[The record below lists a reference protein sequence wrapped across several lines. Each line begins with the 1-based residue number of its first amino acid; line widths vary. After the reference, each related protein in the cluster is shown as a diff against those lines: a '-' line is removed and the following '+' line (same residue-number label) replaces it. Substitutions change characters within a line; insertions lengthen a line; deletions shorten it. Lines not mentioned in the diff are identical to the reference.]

1 MRRPNALFQ
10 TVERAGALTPVQFR
24 TAIGGPA
31 CQPVV
36 LAGRLSN
43 TLARLC
49 AARGGPALVI
59 GSTGFD
65 AAELAEA
72 AKTVA
77 ILRSSSFSVGLNMLV
92 GLVEEASR
100 ALDPND
106 WDAEFFGGHHPGP
119 RRQDRVAGQRA
130 KRPRCYDRSAER
142 TKGPAFIGRPRAR
155 GFLHAPAR
163 AFRVIRRVFD
173 HPCRTSLAED

>member
-1 MRRPNALFQ
+1 MRRPNGLSQ
-10 TVERAGALTPVQFR
+10 TAERAGALTPVQFR
-24 TAIGGPA
+24 TAGGGPA

-65 AAELAEA
+65 AAELADIAEA

-77 ILRSSSFSVGLNMLV
+77 ILRSSSFSVGPNMLV

-106 WDAEFFGGHHPGP
+106 WDAEVFGRHHPGP
-119 RRQDRVAGQRA
+119 RRQDRVA
-130 KRPRCYDRSAER
+130 
-142 TKGPAFIGRPRAR
+142 
-155 GFLHAPAR
+155 
-163 AFRVIRRVFD
+163 
-173 HPCRTSLAED
+173 